1 MKKAAYLIVI
11 FLLVSANNY
20 SQVYFPFNYEE
31 KKSAILAYW
40 YNCKADTAI
49 EAAVKDTIC
58 FHSSLQVYGPVVA
71 DSFYVSAEVYLP
83 ADIKAYS
90 DSFLVKGSMRNK
102 NYRVD
107 VINNY
112 FLISAT
118 VNELEANPENIRI
131 TLRDVGKQLS
141 KLIPCTYHKLSGR
154 ITDFNGHPLR
164 SFLLVKPDG
173 FDNVSFVWSD
183 PEGYYEISLPE
194 RTYNSF
200 YVNDGNYRL
209 NTLEAWAWHIIA
221 DKDQTLDFKIGTG
234 EVYNLNVWP
243 NNGGAGTFFIS
254 FRPMVLFHNNKDGAK
269 TTFNEKEYNLTDISP
284 ELGIDDII
292 VRINDK
298 PAEILTVQKIFET
311 GINWVMPSYIIQVRR
326 IMPCFGKQ
334 SVMVEYNK
342 TILKESKILPQTSM
356 GYYQF
361 YVNFYGLSDF
371 N

>member
-1 MKKAAYLIVI
+1 MKKAVYVIVL
-11 FLLVSANNY
+11 FLCIPEDIY
-20 SQVYFPFNYEE
+20 CQVYFPFNEEE
-31 KKSAILAYW
+31 KKSTILAYW

-49 EAAVKDTIC
+49 EAAVKDTIR
-58 FHSSLQVYGPVVA
+58 FHSSLQVYGPVVS
-71 DSFYVSAEVYLP
+71 DSFYVRAEVYLCT
-83 ADIKAYS
+83 DIKTYS
-90 DSFLVKGSMRNK
+90 DSFLVKGSMRND

-107 VINNY
+107 VINS
-112 FLISAT
+112 FFQISAA

-131 TLRDVGKQLS
+131 TLRDVDKQLAR
-141 KLIPCTYHKLSGR
+141 LIPCTYHKISGR
-154 ITDFNGHPLR
+154 ITDFTGHPLK
-164 SFLLVKPDG
+164 SFLLVKSEG
-173 FDNVSFVWSD
+173 FDNVSSVWSD
-183 PEGYYEISLPE
+183 AEGYYEISLPE
-194 RTYNSF
+194 RTYNCF

-209 NTLEAWAWHIIA
+209 STLEAWAWHIIV
-221 DKDQTLDFKIGTG
+221 DKDQRLDFKIGTG
-234 EVYNLNVWP
+234 EVYNLYVWP

-254 FRPMVLFHNNKDGAK
+254 FRPMVLFHNNKNGAK
-269 TTFNEKEYNLTDISP
+269 TTLSEKEYKLTDISP

-292 VRINDK
+292 VKINNK

-311 GINWVMPSYIIQVRR
+311 GTDWVMPSYIIQVRR

-356 GYYQF
+356 GYFQF